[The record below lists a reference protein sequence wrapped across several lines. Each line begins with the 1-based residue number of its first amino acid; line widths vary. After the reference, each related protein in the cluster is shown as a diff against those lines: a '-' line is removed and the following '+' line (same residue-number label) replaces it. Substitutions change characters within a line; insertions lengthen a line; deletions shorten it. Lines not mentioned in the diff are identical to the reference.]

1 MKRKQKRK
9 RKKKDENE
17 HSLNF
22 IGSPIFWK
30 DRVERKVE
38 REEKKEERG
47 GENEKLGFTEW
58 Q

>member
-1 MKRKQKRK
+1 MKRKQK